1 MDNFTIEWVS
11 VVLISSL
18 AIISPGPDFAMVSKI
33 AVSKG
38 RQAGVWCAVGI
49 GMGVTVH
56 LTYTLL
62 GFGLLLSQQVWL
74 LNSLKIVGASY
85 LIWLGLQ
92 AFWPDIKARFF
103 SNHAIEQPKKQKT
116 KPSWI
121 QLSQSPFFTG
131 FLCNTLNPKTMLFII
146 ALFSQVISGDNSIW
160 SEIGYGLFIAVAH
173 MVWFALIA
181 CVFTSASF
189 KQQIQRWKRRI
200 ERSCGIVMIGF
211 GAKMIF

>member
-1 MDNFTIEWVS
+1 MDYFTIEWVS

-38 RQAGVWCAVGI
+38 RPAGVWCAVGI

-56 LTYTLL
+56 LIYTLL
-62 GFGLLLSQQVWL
+62 GFGVLFSQQAWL
-74 LNSLKIVGASY
+74 LNTLKIIGASY

-103 SNHAIEQPKKQKT
+103 PGSAIEQAVKPK
-116 KPSWI
+116 PRWM

-131 FLCNTLNPKTMLFII
+131 FLCNALNPKTMLFII
-146 ALFSQVISGDNSIW
+146 ALFSQVVS
-160 SEIGYGLFIAVAH
+160 SESSLLQEMGYGVFIALAH

-181 CVFTSASF
+181 CVFTSARF
-189 KQQIQRWKRRI
+189 EQQIHRWKRRI
-200 ERSCGIVMIGF
+200 ERSCGVVMIGF
-211 GAKMIF
+211 GMKMLT

>member
-1 MDNFTIEWVS
+1 MDYFTIEWVS

-38 RQAGVWCAVGI
+38 RPAGVWCAVGI

-74 LNSLKIVGASY
+74 LNTLKIIGASY

-103 SNHAIEQPKKQKT
+103 PSPTIEQAVKPK
-116 KPSWI
+116 PRWM

-131 FLCNTLNPKTMLFII
+131 FLCNALNPKTMLFIVALYSQMVSPDTSI
-146 ALFSQVISGDNSIW
+146 AIELS
-160 SEIGYGLFIAVAH
+160 YGAFIATAH
-173 MVWFALIA
+173 VVWFALIA
-181 CVFTSASF
+181 SLFTGGHF
-189 KQQIQRWKRRI
+189 KQHLARFKRII
-200 ERSCGIVMIGF
+200 ECCCGSVMILF
-211 GAKMIF
+211 GVKMLA

>member
-1 MDNFTIEWVS
+1 MDYFTIEWIS

-38 RQAGVWCAVGI
+38 RPAGVWCAVGI
-49 GMGVTVH
+49 GMGISVH
-56 LTYTLL
+56 LAYTLL
-62 GFGLLLSQQVWL
+62 GFGWLLSQQLWL
-74 LNSLKIVGASY
+74 LTMLKIIGASY

-103 SNHAIEQPKKQKT
+103 PSRTTKQST
-116 KPSWI
+116 KPKPRWV

-131 FLCNTLNPKTMLFII
+131 FLCNALNPKTMLFII
-146 ALFSQVISGDNSIW
+146 ALFSQVVS
-160 SEIGYGLFIAVAH
+160 SESSLWQDVGYGVFIALAH

-181 CVFTSASF
+181 CVFTSARF
-189 KQQIQRWKRRI
+189 KHQIQRWRRRI
-200 ERSCGIVMIGF
+200 ERSCGVVMIGF
-211 GAKMIF
+211 GVKMLT

>member
-1 MDNFTIEWVS
+1 MDYFTIEWVS

-38 RQAGVWCAVGI
+38 RPAGVWCAVGI

-74 LNSLKIVGASY
+74 LNTLKIIGASY

-103 SNHAIEQPKKQKT
+103 PSPVIEQAVKPK
-116 KPSWI
+116 PIWM

-131 FLCNTLNPKTMLFII
+131 FLCNALNPKTMLFII
-146 ALFSQVISGDNSIW
+146 ALFSQIMS
-160 SEIGYGLFIAVAH
+160 SESSLWQEMGYGVFIALAH

-181 CVFTSASF
+181 CVFTSARF
-189 KQQIQRWKRRI
+189 EQQIQRWKRRI
-200 ERSCGIVMIGF
+200 ERSCGVVMIGF
-211 GAKMIF
+211 GLKVLE